1 MKTMK
6 LILVLATVLSVT
18 NISADV
24 VVTPTNVIGPIKPMN
39 GVNNGPKIEGSDQTT
54 GNSTAYAAAQFP
66 YARTHDASFYAGY
79 GGEHTVDITAI
90 FPDFDKDVNDPKSY
104 DFVLTDQYMKDIMS
118 CGTAVFYRL
127 GQKIEH
133 NKKKYGIY
141 PPKDY
146 KKWARICEHIIRHYN
161 EGWADGLHLG
171 IEYWEIWNEPDLDA
185 WGWDTNP
192 RCWGGTE
199 QQFFEFY
206 EVAANHLNKCFPN
219 LKIGGPAIAGNEE
232 WGERFLDYMEKHNV
246 ELDFFSWHIYTNRPT
261 DISEKAARMREAMK
275 RHGYGDK
282 ESILNEWNYVRGW
295 SKEFVYSLKAVSSE
309 KGAAFTMA
317 TMAACQDQPV
327 DILMYYDARIGTGF
341 NGLFDLY
348 DLSPRPAYFAFYAW
362 KRLLDY
368 GQQVKVENDY
378 EDIYATAA
386 KNNDGKMMIILCRY
400 SEDDNKSSKE
410 TYRVRLSEGQISKA
424 IGHLTDEW
432 HRYTEVPLNVS
443 DGAIEVTLWPNSFI
457 AIEM

>member
-1 MKTMK
+1 MKTIK
-6 LILVLATVLSVT
+6 SFIIAAALSFSLCI
-18 NISADV
+18 NADV
-24 VVTPTNVIGPIKPMN
+24 VVTPSQVVGPIKPMN

-90 FPDFDKDVNDPKSY
+90 FPDFDKDVDDPKSY
-104 DFVLTDQYMKDIMS
+104 DFVLTDKYLADIMS
-118 CGTAVFYRL
+118 TGTKVFYRL

-141 PPKDY
+141 PPKDF

-171 IEYWEIWNEPDLDA
+171 IKYWEIWNEPDLDA

-206 EVAANHLNKCFPN
+206 EVAANHLNKCFPD
-219 LKIGGPAIAGNEE
+219 LMIGGPAIAGNEE

-275 RHGYGDK
+275 RHGYGEK

-295 SKEFVYSLKAVSSE
+295 NKDFVYSLKAISAE
-309 KGAAFTMA
+309 KGAAFTLA
-317 TMAACQDQPV
+317 TMILCQDQPV
-327 DILMYYDARIGTGF
+327 DKLMYYDARIGTGF

-348 DLSPRPAYFAFYAW
+348 DLSPRPAYYAFYAW

-368 GQQVKVENDY
+368 GQQVKAETDY
-378 EDIYATAA
+378 KDLYVSAA
-386 KNNDGKMMIILCRY
+386 RGKDGRLMLILCRY
-400 SEDDNKSSKE
+400 SEDDNQCAKE
-410 TYRVRLSEGQISKA
+410 TYRVRLAEGQIEKA
-424 IGHLTDEW
+424 VGHLTDQS
-432 HRYTEVPLNVS
+432 HIYTEIPLNVN
-443 DGAIEVTLWPNSFI
+443 DGAIDVSLWPNSFI